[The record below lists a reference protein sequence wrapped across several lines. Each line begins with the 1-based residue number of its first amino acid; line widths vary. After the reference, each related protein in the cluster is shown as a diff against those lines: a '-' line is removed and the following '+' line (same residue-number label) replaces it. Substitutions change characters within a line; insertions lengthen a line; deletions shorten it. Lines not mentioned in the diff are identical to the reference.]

1 MFDLLGRKICIKTI
15 KLDCTIS
22 GTKIY
27 LPFKA
32 ICSVTN
38 KEFSGEV
45 IIEYHPKKLVL
56 EYCDTEVKVNKITE
70 TLITAED
77 LANQI
82 FIDVEHSI
90 KPKYLKVMVDVKH
103 SDAHRPVQV
112 WIEKELI

>member
-1 MFDLLGRKICIKTI
+1 MKTI
-15 KLDCTIS
+15 QIDCNIS

-27 LPFKA
+27 IPFNA

-45 IIEYHPKKLVL
+45 IIEYHPEKLVL
-56 EYCDTEVKVNKITE
+56 EYCDVEIAVKKISSKQ
-70 TLITAED
+70 ITAED

-82 FIDVEHSI
+82 FLDVKRSI
-90 KPKYLKVMVDVKH
+90 KPKYLKVLIDVKH

-112 WIEKELI
+112 WIEKGIA

>member
-1 MFDLLGRKICIKTI
+1 MKTI
-15 KLDCTIS
+15 SLDCKIS
-22 GTKIY
+22 GTKIF

-45 IIEYHPKKLVL
+45 IIEYHPKKFAL
-56 EYCDTEVKVNKITE
+56 EYCDAEAAVHRISKKLT
-70 TLITAED
+70 TAED

-82 FIDVEHSI
+82 FVDIETSI
-90 KPKYLKVMVDVKH
+90 RPKYLKVLIDVKH

-112 WIEKELI
+112 WIEKGLI